1 MNNFTNSELILTNQ
15 NFSKEVLESN
25 KPVLVDFWAEWCIP
39 CQMLTPIIQD
49 IINEFNEKIKIGKL
63 NIDKN
68 PSIAATFEIEAI
80 PTLILFHNKKIFQ
93 KFIGIQPKNLI
104 VKSINLALTNKN

>member
-1 MNNFTNSELILTNQ
+1 MNSELILTDQ

-39 CQMLTPIIQD
+39 CQMLTPIIKD
-49 IINEFNEKIKIGKL
+49 IVNEFDGKIKVGKL
-63 NIDKN
+63 DVDKN
-68 PSIAATFEIEAI
+68 PSIAGTFEIEAI

-93 KFIGIQPKNLI
+93 RFIGVQPKELI
-104 VKSINLALTNKN
+104 IESINLVLNKN